1 MRTHIFYDIIAHMK
15 RSIWFWTCFIIAIIF
30 GIYFSTRIIMTL
42 TGHGNLAYI
51 HHISIYTDIKKQD
64 LSGIANA
71 VSLPH
76 NTKAKSINLEQIRQ
90 KVSAVPG
97 VKDVAIRHLP
107 NGNII
112 IRTSMHHAVALW
124 TDDTNFF
131 PLSADGTIVNTP
143 TAVRNI
149 TDVVFRGPV
158 PNDIS
163 EITRAAQGIVGHI
176 NYMEWIEN
184 RRWNIHTTTGT
195 VIMLPEVN
203 PTSAIGSLIN
213 LNTNYKILSKE
224 LKTIDLRDDT
234 RILVKQ

>member
-1 MRTHIFYDIIAHMK
+1 MK
-15 RSIWFWTCFIIAIIF
+15 RSIWFWICFIIAILF
-30 GIYFSTRIIMTL
+30 GIYFSTRITMTI
-42 TGHGNLAYI
+42 TGHGKLAYVR
-51 HHISIYTDIKKQD
+51 HISISADTKKHD

-76 NTKAKSINLEQIRQ
+76 NTKIKSINLEQIRQ
-90 KVSAVPG
+90 NVSTVPG
-97 VKDVAIRHLP
+97 VKDVAIRRLP

-112 IRTSMHHAVALW
+112 IRTSMHQAVALW

-143 TAVRNI
+143 KNIRNI

-158 PNDIS
+158 PNNIS
-163 EITRAAQGIVGHI
+163 EITRAAQGLVGHI
-176 NYMEWIEN
+176 NYIEWIEN
-184 RRWNIHTTTGT
+184 RRWNIHTTSGT

-203 PTSAIGSLIN
+203 PTSAIASLIN
-213 LNTNYKILSKE
+213 LNMNYKILSKE
-224 LKTIDLRDDT
+224 LKTIDMRDDS